1 MPYPP
6 VPPVPPVPPARD
18 RRVSFG
24 AAVRARRTA
33 LGLSQEAL
41 ARRAGCDR
49 QSIIRVETAT
59 HSPSLDRVFVLAD
72 ALELSLPELF
82 RTLS

>member
-1 MPYPP
+1 MRPAP
-6 VPPVPPVPPARD
+6 VPPTQE
-18 RRVSFG
+18 RRVTFG
-24 AAVRARRTA
+24 AVVRARRTA

-59 HSPSLDRVFVLAD
+59 HSPSLDRIFVLAD
-72 ALELSLPELF
+72 ALELSMTELF
-82 RTLS
+82 RTLR

>member
-1 MPYPP
+1 MPYRAESPTQQ
-6 VPPVPPVPPARD
+6 

-24 AAVRARRTA
+24 IVVRTRRTA
-33 LGLSQEAL
+33 LGRSQEQL

-59 HSPSLDRVFVLAD
+59 HSPSLDRIFVLAD
-72 ALELSLPELF
+72 ALELSMAELF
-82 RTLS
+82 RTLR